1 MVKCENSA
9 STCALTCIDFVRVL
23 PQTGKLV
30 TEVRIC
36 QKIFIKSQIIVRIHP
51 KICSEK
57 KLDFSVFQL
66 ESKCGS
72 TGDGDQMIWDGQ
84 LGPSVVKCVFVVWAF
99 SSYLHFETWHYFGLT
114 WTLTEYMRTKA
125 FNSLKTLALEEG
137 ITNDLNMISEELINY
152 KHHGWEG
159 K

>member
-84 LGPSVVKCVFVVWAF
+84 LGPSVAKCEANNP
-99 SSYLHFETWHYFGLT
+99 LL
-114 WTLTEYMRTKA
+114 
-125 FNSLKTLALEEG
+125 
-137 ITNDLNMISEELINY
+137 
-152 KHHGWEG
+152 
-159 K
+159 